1 MLRPFLSFPNAA
13 RDCGSGECRDDD
25 RPAETGRLEEA
36 GDTLAGFEED
46 GDDFVL
52 DFPVCRV
59 IEGGSTSVEL
69 AEACRSTLSSALAAE
84 DRADRLEALRP
95 R

>member
-52 DFPVCRV
+52 DFRV
-59 IEGGSTSVEL
+59 IEGGLTSVEL
-69 AEACRSTLSSALAAE
+69 AEACRSTLSSALATE
-84 DRADRLEALRP
+84 DRTDRLEASRP